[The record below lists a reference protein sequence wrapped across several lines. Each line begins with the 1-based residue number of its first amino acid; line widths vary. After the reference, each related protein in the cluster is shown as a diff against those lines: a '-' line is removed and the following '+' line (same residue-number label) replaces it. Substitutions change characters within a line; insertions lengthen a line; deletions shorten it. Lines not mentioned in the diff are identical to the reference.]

1 MRPNLRAHKSQYI
14 GFRGYVWISS
24 GYGSDSRTITLGYL
38 DSLPGF
44 TVPTLDEWYYVDW
57 VGGHSDI
64 NSGNRHMGFGA
75 PGTRQIFLAY
85 PTLYAIRAT
94 SVSDNNKSPF
104 NGNVG
109 SSNTNAASAAFV
121 SYNT

>member
-1 MRPNLRAHKSQYI
+1 M
-14 GFRGYVWISS
+14 
-24 GYGSDSRTITLGYL
+24 

-57 VGGHSDI
+57 VGQHSDI
-64 NSGNRHMGFGA
+64 NNGNTHMSFGA

-85 PTLYAIRAT
+85 PTVYAVRAV
-94 SVSDNNKSPF
+94 SVADHNKSPF

-109 SSNTNAASAAFV
+109 SSNTSAAGAAFV
-121 SYNT
+121 TYNT